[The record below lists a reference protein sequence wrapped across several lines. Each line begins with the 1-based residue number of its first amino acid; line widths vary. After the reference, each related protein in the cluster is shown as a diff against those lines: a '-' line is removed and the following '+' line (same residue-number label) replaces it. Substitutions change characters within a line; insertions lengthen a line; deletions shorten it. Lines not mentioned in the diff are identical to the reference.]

1 MKKRTRKDFF
11 ALYTPEDEDKL
22 VLIQSGVSADKTFLD
37 TFWTAHNYGLAMA
50 DTETGQVTSGRCLL
64 SWPITDKE
72 REVGDYSKLFVK
84 GQICRVKVRRWS
96 GDVLDE
102 PRWHLVEVLEKDV
115 RCQPLEDT
123 WREYT
128 KPVVL
133 EDEVLGTLT
142 LNREFSTFDGVCK
155 WMDNEIHISLD
166 VEVEKKASWTRVRNV
181 MKKLLAEQASWD
193 KLLREMAALKLTP
206 LANEWLADNDQSD
219 RDPENNPITED
230 EFARR
235 IRITEFSVSP
245 GGRFTAWFEDDDL
258 FWGHVVTVDGTLKK
272 GPIGADIQG

>member
-1 MKKRTRKDFF
+1 
-11 ALYTPEDEDKL
+11 
-22 VLIQSGVSADKTFLD
+22 
-37 TFWTAHNYGLAMA
+37 
-50 DTETGQVTSGRCLL
+50 
-64 SWPITDKE
+64 
-72 REVGDYSKLFVK
+72 
-84 GQICRVKVRRWS
+84 
-96 GDVLDE
+96 
-102 PRWHLVEVLEKDV
+102 
-115 RCQPLEDT
+115 
-123 WREYT
+123 
-128 KPVVL
+128 
-133 EDEVLGTLT
+133 
-142 LNREFSTFDGVCK
+142 
-155 WMDNEIHISLD
+155 
-166 VEVEKKASWTRVRNV
+166 

-258 FWGHVVTVDGTLKK
+258 FWGHVATVDGTLQK

>member
-1 MKKRTRKDFF
+1 
-11 ALYTPEDEDKL
+11 
-22 VLIQSGVSADKTFLD
+22 
-37 TFWTAHNYGLAMA
+37 MA

-72 REVGDYSKLFVK
+72 REVGDYSKLFAK

-102 PRWHLVEVLEKDV
+102 PRWYLVEVLEKDV
-115 RCQPLEDT
+115 PCQPLEDT

-128 KPVVL
+128 KPVIL

-142 LNREFSTFDGVCK
+142 LNREFSTLDGVCK
-155 WMDNEIHISLD
+155 WMRNEIRISLD
-166 VEVEKKASWTRVRNV
+166 VEVEKKASWTRARNV

-258 FWGHVVTVDGTLKK
+258 FWGHVVTVDGSLKK